1 MLEITPKTGGKLYKG
16 NGLFDFGKLLLKKA
30 LNSNLV
36 KRASRA
42 INSELGQKAIKAV
55 KRAAQSELGQEL
67 KNRAIEGINQKVEEV
82 SNKAFNHIQLP
93 ETVKK
98 VARSELGQQLQN
110 KIISEIGENTQ
121 KLTNN
126 LGLNVPLGA
135 KAENIA
141 KTTFDKLGIAQPT
154 RKRKKILKPKKSNKR
169 RKRGKGI
176 VYPQTLLDQFVGNG
190 IILEK

>member
-1 MLEITPKTGGKLYKG
+1 MLEIAPRTGGQLYKG

-36 KRASRA
+36 KKASRV

-55 KRAAQSELGQEL
+55 KSAAQSELGQEL

-82 SNKAFNHIQLP
+82 SNKALNHIRLP
-93 ETVKK
+93 ETVKRA
-98 VARSELGQQLQN
+98 ARSELGQQLQN
-110 KIISEIGENTQ
+110 KLITEIGENTQ

-126 LGLNVPLGA
+126 LGVNIPLGA

-141 KTTFDKLGIAQPT
+141 TTTFAKLGIAEPT
-154 RKRKKILKPKKSNKR
+154 RKRKSQKKN
-169 RKRGKGI
+169 
-176 VYPQTLLDQFVGNG
+176 
-190 IILEK
+190 